1 MTREEF
7 LKKIE
12 LLDKKQGNYKA
23 TTQVMAKRQ
32 ERLKRSS
39 QQFIDVFEHLVSKGY
54 KVYAQE
60 LLSGNNAKKNKEER
74 FSHLWLPEINTSI
87 RFMPKTNCEIQERN
101 AKFTLMRYLNLHR
114 PYCYTFV
121 VFPDS
126 NLNYVDD
133 KIEYCK
139 GFYEKNPRKG
149 IKNDVVI
156 PPKKKRERI
165 KVAPIYEKLERKP
178 KFE

>member
-12 LLDKKQGNYKA
+12 LLDKKQGNYKE

-60 LLSGNNAKKNKEER
+60 LLSGNNAKKKPQR

-87 RFMPKTNCEIQERN
+87 RFFGKADSDIAKHKIQTVLW
-101 AKFTLMRYLNLHR
+101 KYLAEVR
-114 PYCYTFV
+114 EYCYTFV

-126 NLNYVDD
+126 NLDYIDE

-139 GFYEKNPRKG
+139 GFYEQNPRKG
-149 IKNDVVI
+149 IKNDIVV

-165 KVAPIYEKLERKP
+165 KVAPNYEKVERKP
-178 KFE
+178 II

>member
-1 MTREEF
+1 MRDR
-7 LKKIE
+7 LIE

-32 ERLKRSS
+32 ERLKRAS
-39 QQFIDVFEHLVSKGY
+39 QQFIDVFEHLVNKGY

-60 LLSGNNAKKNKEER
+60 LLSGNNAKKSKEVR

-87 RFMPKTNCEIQERN
+87 RFMPKTDCEVQEVK
-101 AKFTLMRYLNLHR
+101 ATKTLWRYLSEIR
-114 PYCYTFV
+114 DYCYTFV

-126 NLNYVDD
+126 DLNYIDE

-139 GFYEKNPRKG
+139 GFYENNPRKG
-149 IKNDVVI
+149 IKNDVVV

-165 KVAPIYEKLERKP
+165 KVAPTYEKLERKP
-178 KFE
+178 II

>member
-12 LLDKKQGNYKA
+12 LLDKKQGNYKD

-32 ERLKRSS
+32 ERLKRAS

-60 LLSGNNAKKNKEER
+60 LLSGNNAKKNKEVR

-87 RFMPKTNCEIQERN
+87 RFMPKTDCEVQEVK
-101 AKFTLMRYLNLHR
+101 ATKTLWRYLSEIR
-114 PYCYTFV
+114 DYCYTFV

-126 NLNYVDD
+126 DLNYIDE

-139 GFYEKNPRKG
+139 GFYENNPRKG
-149 IKNDVVI
+149 IKNDVVV

-165 KVAPIYEKLERKP
+165 KVAPTYEKLERKP
-178 KFE
+178 II

>member
-7 LKKIE
+7 LKKID
-12 LLDKKQGNYKA
+12 LLDKKQGNYKE

-39 QQFIDVFEHLVSKGY
+39 QQFIDVFEYLVSKGY
-54 KVYAQE
+54 KVFAQE
-60 LLSGNNAKKNKEER
+60 VLQGNDTKKSKEKR

-87 RFMPKTNCEIQERN
+87 RFMPKTKCEIQERN

-121 VFPDS
+121 VHHDS
-126 NLNYVDD
+126 TMEYIDE
-133 KIEYCK
+133 KIAYCK
-139 GFYEKNPRKG
+139 GFYDKNPRKG
-149 IKNDVVI
+149 IKDDVVV

-165 KVAPIYEKLERKP
+165 KVAPTYEKLERKP
-178 KFE
+178 RFE

>member
-1 MTREEF
+1 MNKEEF

-12 LLDKKQGNYKA
+12 FLDKKQGNYKA

-60 LLSGNNAKKNKEER
+60 LLSGNNAKKKPQR

-126 NLNYVDD
+126 TLDYIDD

-149 IKNDVVI
+149 IKNDVVV

-165 KVAPIYEKLERKP
+165 KVAPKYEKLERKP
-178 KFE
+178 IV